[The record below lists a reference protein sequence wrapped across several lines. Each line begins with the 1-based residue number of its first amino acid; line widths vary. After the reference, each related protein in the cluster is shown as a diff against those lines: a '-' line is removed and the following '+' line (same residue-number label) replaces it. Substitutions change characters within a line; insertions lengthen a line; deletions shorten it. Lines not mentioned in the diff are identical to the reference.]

1 MRRSIINILLLCFCL
16 STFSSSADII
26 EDFAKN
32 PDIINAKLSPNGDYI
47 GILRE
52 VEGKRS
58 VVIFKFPSMQF
69 SSFLQYP
76 DRNEIGTFWWV
87 NNDRIV
93 ADVRTDYAQYEDSRS
108 TGELFAMNADGT
120 KRIHLYG
127 YRAGKG
133 ITLTRTNKGNRERAS
148 ASMTDPLI
156 DEEKYAL
163 ITIYRWSRGNRNP
176 VESAWINVYTGQQ
189 SKQVRAPA
197 VNADIIADPTGTVRF
212 AFHIDDDQNAVN
224 YIRDVETNSW
234 EVFNKTPYG
243 DAMTTPIALNSEG
256 KIFVKHSPNGG
267 PYGIYM
273 MDPAKGALEEIYQH
287 DRVDSS
293 VWLDRFDTPFGVVTE
308 DGKPE
313 FTALLTE
320 HPLSQIIA
328 QLSEVFPA
336 GFVDPTSATRDY
348 SLVTFSVVQDTK
360 TPEIFLFDA
369 ERNEITSLFDSRPW
383 FNDTTLAPMEPIE
396 ITARDGLELQ
406 GYLTLPVGSSGK
418 NLPLVIVPHGGPH
431 GPRDTWGYQ
440 YFEGFIP
447 ASGYAMLQINYRGS
461 GGYGPDFEN
470 AGHLQWAGKMQDDL
484 TDSVQWAIQQGIAD
498 PERICIFGW
507 SYGGYAA
514 VMSAAKEPDL
524 YKCAVAGAGVYDQ
537 EVQYKKSDFAQNTRW
552 GKKYIDKVIGP
563 TKADRVAA
571 SPITYVDQIKTPI
584 LLIHGEQD
592 ARVPIKH
599 SKDLQKAFKATGKP
613 KPRLIKLRA
622 EEHSPRTEKNK
633 ALYMSETIKFFD
645 KYIGT

>member
-1 MRRSIINILLLCFCL
+1 
-16 STFSSSADII
+16 
-26 EDFAKN
+26 
-32 PDIINAKLSPNGDYI
+32 
-47 GILRE
+47 
-52 VEGKRS
+52 
-58 VVIFKFPSMQF
+58 
-69 SSFLQYP
+69 
-76 DRNEIGTFWWV
+76 
-87 NNDRIV
+87 
-93 ADVRTDYAQYEDSRS
+93 
-108 TGELFAMNADGT
+108 
-120 KRIHLYG
+120 
-127 YRAGKG
+127 
-133 ITLTRTNKGNRERAS
+133 
-148 ASMTDPLI
+148 
-156 DEEKYAL
+156 
-163 ITIYRWSRGNRNP
+163 
-176 VESAWINVYTGQQ
+176 
-189 SKQVRAPA
+189 
-197 VNADIIADPTGTVRF
+197 
-212 AFHIDDDQNAVN
+212 
-224 YIRDVETNSW
+224 
-234 EVFNKTPYG
+234 
-243 DAMTTPIALNSEG
+243 
-256 KIFVKHSPNGG
+256 
-267 PYGIYM
+267 
-273 MDPAKGALEEIYQH
+273 
-287 DRVDSS
+287 
-293 VWLDRFDTPFGVVTE
+293 
-308 DGKPE
+308 
-313 FTALLTE
+313 
-320 HPLSQIIA
+320 
-328 QLSEVFPA
+328 
-336 GFVDPTSATRDY
+336 
-348 SLVTFSVVQDTK
+348 
-360 TPEIFLFDA
+360 
-369 ERNEITSLFDSRPW
+369 
-383 FNDTTLAPMEPIE
+383 MEPIE